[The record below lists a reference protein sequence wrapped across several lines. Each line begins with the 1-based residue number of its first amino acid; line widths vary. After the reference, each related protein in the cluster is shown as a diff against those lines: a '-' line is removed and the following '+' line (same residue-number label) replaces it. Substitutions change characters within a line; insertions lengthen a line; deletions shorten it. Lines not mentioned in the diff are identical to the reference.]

1 MAVKDIEKAD
11 SIKQV
16 IIYLMG
22 PISVFINILI
32 ANSLFTYNLISII
45 SFNNIISLSI
55 AMALCNLL
63 PIFPLDGYKVLKS
76 MLQIFIPYK
85 KALKV
90 SNIISLIA
98 FTSFIFINFISFQ
111 LTITLF
117 LCFEQIK
124 NLKNYKQIYK
134 RFLIYKT
141 MNKKKK
147 KFKMINDY
155 QMFKDVNNY
164 QIEKNKILDDYDIAT
179 IELKKYI

>member
-1 MAVKDIEKAD
+1 MAVKDIEKVD
-11 SIKQV
+11 SIKQI

-22 PISVFINILI
+22 PISVFINVLI
-32 ANSLFTYNLISII
+32 ANILFSYNLISII

-55 AMALCNLL
+55 AMSLCNLL
-63 PIFPLDGYKVLKS
+63 PIFPLDGYKALKS